1 MRWADSELLLGQPV
15 RFNLAPSR
23 VPEDHVDIEDFLKD
37 SAGPLS
43 PSEEFII
50 DNPED
55 LLGRAFV
62 GAFTLV
68 RHCLCQA
75 GNESKGGML
84 IFFRLKTYAG
94 SWSGKDKLNFL
105 LRILKRIAVRIPLET
120 SLHSPLLT
128 KSIQSNSF
136 ALISAQVLPILLNH
150 HHMAHEL
157 RVISPGLNFAL
168 SQRCRQ
174 IDNALV
180 R

>member
-23 VPEDHVDIEDFLKD
+23 VPEDHVDIEDCLKD

-55 LLGRAFV
+55 LLGRAVV

-75 GNESKGGML
+75 GNESKGGGL
-84 IFFRLKTYAG
+84 IFFRPKTYAG
-94 SWSGKDKLNFL
+94 SWSGKDKLDFL

-128 KSIQSNSF
+128 KSTQSNSF
-136 ALISAQVLPILLNH
+136 ALISARVLPILLNH

-157 RVISPGLNFAL
+157 RIISPGFDFAL
-168 SQRCRQ
+168 GQRGR
-174 IDNALV
+174 
-180 R
+180 